1 MCFTHSLFLSPS
13 TAASCQR
20 VRVET
25 EVEAYPTES
34 VDLRCQFVDG
44 GNTKLTQVARSHLMR
59 EPAAH
64 VSLGAEKD
72 KHCPPKFPQRENSTV
87 KMLSRVFFLNVATL
101 LNTFL
106 H

>member
-1 MCFTHSLFLSPS
+1 MFVSHSLFLSPS

-20 VRVET
+20 VKVVP

-44 GNTKLTQVARSHLMR
+44 GNTKLTQVTRYHLMR
-59 EPAAH
+59 EPAVH

-72 KHCPPKFPQRENSTV
+72 KYCPPI
-87 KMLSRVFFLNVATL
+87 FLEKEEQYCEDDVV
-101 LNTFL
+101 
-106 H
+106 